1 MTSTPESVSPTKT
14 DTSKLRGRALGL
26 IVVLC
31 AAFFLDA
38 LDTSMMA
45 VALPS
50 IQRSL
55 HMSTSGLQWIISGYV
70 LGYGGF
76 LLLGGR
82 SADVLGRRKVFLA
95 ALVVFLV
102 MSAAGGLATSGGL
115 LIASRF
121 IKGIAAG
128 FTAPAGLSIILASF
142 AEGPLRHKA
151 LAMYSATGAAG
162 FTFGLI
168 AGGTLSAVSWRLV
181 FFVPAAI
188 AIVTLV
194 GGFRLIPS
202 DDLGQG
208 NRQSLDILG
217 AVTVTGA
224 MLLLVYTLIEAPSVG
239 WSTARSIGSF
249 VAVLTLGA
257 IFVVIERRQANPL
270 LQLRL
275 LSSWSRIRANI
286 GAMAFVGGWASAQ
299 FILTLYMQDLRG
311 WSALTTACA
320 FWPLGILGLF
330 VAPKL
335 TWLIDRF
342 GLVRVLT
349 SGLALT
355 VVAYAL
361 ILRIGTSSNYWVVL
375 FPTFALIGI
384 AFGLVFS
391 TLNIAATDGVA
402 PDQHGVASGLFQT
415 STQFGTALLLAIAT
429 AVDHATTRPGSARD
443 ELQGF
448 RFALLVPLVA
458 SCIVLVL
465 NAIATGRRGNEKR
478 PSQLNVAEPTQSI
491 PAAESSDKIV

>member
-1 MTSTPESVSPTKT
+1 MTSIQESVSSTNA
-14 DTSKLRGRALGL
+14 DTSRLRGRALGL

-82 SADVLGRRKVFLA
+82 SADVLGRRKVFLV

-128 FTAPAGLSIILASF
+128 FTAPAGLSIILSSF

-181 FFVPAAI
+181 FAVAAAI
-188 AIVTLV
+188 AFFTLV
-194 GGFRLIPS
+194 GGCRLIPS
-202 DDLGQG
+202 DEHRRS
-208 NRQSLDILG
+208 NRQSLDIPG

-249 VAVLTLGA
+249 VAALMLGA
-257 IFVVIERRQANPL
+257 IFVVIEKRQENPL
-270 LQLRL
+270 LQLSL
-275 LSSWSRIRANI
+275 LTSWSRIRANI
-286 GAMAFVGGWASAQ
+286 GVMAFVGGWASAQ

-320 FWPLGILGLF
+320 CWPLGILGLF
-330 VAPKL
+330 VVPKL
-335 TWLIDRF
+335 TWLIGRF
-342 GLVRVLT
+342 GLIRVLS

-355 VVAYAL
+355 
-361 ILRIGTSSNYWVVL
+361 
-375 FPTFALIGI
+375 
-384 AFGLVFS
+384 
-391 TLNIAATDGVA
+391 
-402 PDQHGVASGLFQT
+402 
-415 STQFGTALLLAIAT
+415 
-429 AVDHATTRPGSARD
+429 
-443 ELQGF
+443 
-448 RFALLVPLVA
+448 
-458 SCIVLVL
+458 
-465 NAIATGRRGNEKR
+465 
-478 PSQLNVAEPTQSI
+478 
-491 PAAESSDKIV
+491 